1 MSTADPAPRLAI
13 DRDDVPPPVAGDHT
27 WELPGTRLSR
37 RARIYATA
45 TRIAARYAALKLPG
59 LGGRARQEAAH
70 RASAREIY
78 DTAVHLRGGFIKFG
92 QFASARPDLLPAAYV
107 EELSKLQDRVPPAP
121 PAVTVRVIEEDLGPL
136 DESFADLDTT
146 WASAASLAQVHRA
159 TRHDGRL
166 VAVKVQY
173 PRAAELVP
181 GEASDTRRILEL
193 VGKVVHHVDLPT
205 IAAALERT
213 ITEELDYAHEAA
225 NAERFAANFA
235 HDPRVVVPAVHH
247 DLSRGRVLVLDWI
260 EGDNLAR
267 ALAGADRDLAEEA
280 AKILVDSYL
289 QQILIDGFLHADPH
303 PGNFL
308 LQHDDDGVRLGYV
321 DFGSCD
327 AISDD
332 TRMALRGLYA
342 SGLEGNIDGIAD
354 ALDALGFRT
363 RSGDLSALVAWA
375 SLFDFN
381 DVDDD
386 PDAKFNALVAAA
398 RDDPLVKLP
407 DELIMIG
414 RVLIVQ
420 TGMVAQLRPRWSMEE
435 LVAARLAEGG

>member
-1 MSTADPAPRLAI
+1 MNTATPGHSPDGEEEYLPR
-13 DRDDVPPPVAGDHT
+13 PVAGGAA
-27 WELPGTRLSR
+27 WELPGSRLSR

-45 TRIAARYAALKLPG
+45 GRIAARYAALKLPG
-59 LGGRARQEAAH
+59 CGGRARQEAAH
-70 RASAREIY
+70 ETSARELY

-92 QFASARPDLLPAAYV
+92 QFASARPDLLPEAYV
-107 EELSKLQDRVPPAP
+107 RELSKLQDRVPPAP
-121 PAVTVRVIEEDLGPL
+121 PEVTVRVIREDVGPIEEH
-136 DESFADLDTT
+136 FAELDTT
-146 WASAASLAQVHRA
+146 WASAASIAQVHRA
-159 TRHDGRL
+159 TRHDGRR

-181 GEASDTRRILEL
+181 DEARDTRRILEL

-205 IAAALERT
+205 IASALERT
-213 ITEELDYAHEAA
+213 ITLELDYRNEAA

-235 HDPRVVVPAVHH
+235 HDPRIVTPGVHH

-260 EGDNLAR
+260 EGENLGR
-267 ALAGADRDLAEEA
+267 ALAGADRDVAEEA

-308 LQHDDDGVRLGYV
+308 LQSDDDGVRLGYV
-321 DFGSCD
+321 DFGACD
-327 AISDD
+327 TISDA
-332 TRMALRGLYA
+332 TRLALRDLYA
-342 SGLEGNIDGIAD
+342 AGLGAD
-354 ALDALGFRT
+354 LNGVAEALDALGFRT
-363 RSGDLSALVAWA
+363 RSGDLQALVAWA

-381 DVDDD
+381 DVEDDREAHF
-386 PDAKFNALVAAA
+386 DALIGAA

-420 TGMVAQLRPRWSMEE
+420 TGMVAALRPTWRMDD
-435 LVAARLAEGG
+435 LIAARLAEGT